1 MLLHIHNGIYILLQR
16 GLAAV
21 IFGPI
26 SASYNFN
33 SIDYVFLGGLRLQ
46 NGMGLEGYNNY
57 KAVDTF
63 FVPYEVSSYS

>member
-1 MLLHIHNGIYILLQR
+1 MLLHMHNGIYILLQR

-21 IFGPI
+21 MLGPI
-26 SASYNFN
+26 NTSYSFN
-33 SIDYVFLGGLRLQ
+33 SIAYVFLGGLRLQ
-46 NGMGLEGYNNY
+46 NGMGLEGHSNY